1 MNFSNR
7 FLKTL
12 VATAAASMVLAA
24 CATGMTKPDGAAQAR
39 DKLTALQSD
48 SQLAARAPV
57 EIKDA
62 GDAVRA
68 AEQPREENDETGRHL
83 VFMAD
88 RKVDI
93 AIAQAHA
100 RLLEDQRK
108 GLSEQRESAR
118 LDSRTREAD
127 HARADANVA
136 RSDAERAETD
146 ANRARSQADAARMD
160 TEAARMDTDA
170 AKAKA
175 ADLQKQIA
183 ELNAKET
190 NRGLVVTLGDLL
202 FATGHSDLKGGVV
215 SNLGRLA
222 AFLNKYPDRT
232 VTIEGYTDNVGS
244 ADSNMGLSQR
254 RADAVKSYLISQGIA
269 SSRLSAAGM
278 GEGSPV
284 SDNRSAT
291 GRQQN
296 RRVEVI
302 IANTVTSSK

>member
-1 MNFSNR
+1 MNHSNR

-12 VATAAASMVLAA
+12 LATAAAAVVLAA
-24 CATGMTKPDGAAQAR
+24 CSAGMTKPDGAAQAR
-39 DKLTALQSD
+39 DRLTALQAN
-48 SQLAARAPV
+48 SQLASRAPV

-62 GDAVRA
+62 EDAVRA
-68 AEQPREENDETGRHL
+68 AEQPREDDETARHL

-88 RKVDI
+88 HKVDI
-93 AIAQAHA
+93 ATAQAHA

-108 GLSEQRESAR
+108 GLSEQRETAR

-127 HARADANVA
+127 HARSDANIARNDANNA
-136 RSDAERAETD
+136 RSDAD
-146 ANRARSQADAARMD
+146 LARSQAD
-160 TEAARMDTDA
+160 AARMDTDA

-175 ADLQKQIA
+175 EDLQRQIA

-202 FATGHSDLKGGVV
+202 FATGRSDLKGGAT
-215 SNLGRLA
+215 SNLSKLA
-222 AFLNKYPDRT
+222 VFLNKYPDRS
-232 VTIEGYTDNVGS
+232 VTIEGHTDNVGS

-254 RADAVKSYLISQGIA
+254 RADAVKSYLISQGI
-269 SSRLSAAGM
+269 SGNRLSAAGM
-278 GEGSPV
+278 GQGSPV
-284 SDNRSAT
+284 SDNHSAT